1 MLLAAFPDLEHRA
14 HVMLELKRA
23 RAAEGGMGFARIS
36 VGESVFVG
44 GSEGMITHVV
54 SADRVI
60 VRNRRTGAVEEVPI
74 GNIQLAPTAGSEEQR
89 KLDLS
94 LIRNQDWTVAQM
106 RYEAIQP
113 LLEAPQMDA
122 HLLKEVAER
131 TGRHQATIYRWRARA
146 TSRRDNRRR

>member
-1 MLLAAFPDLEHRA
+1 
-14 HVMLELKRA
+14 
-23 RAAEGGMGFARIS
+23 MGFARIS